1 MTSIL
6 SSSSHPLAGR
16 NTWKSS
22 WMLQGFSALFFVLG
36 FILMSPGQVEA
47 ACDSPDLL
55 IVLDRSG
62 SMRGRNWSS
71 SVSAVNSITNSYRNK
86 IRFGLSTFSS
96 SASINYGIDRCIRDG
111 SRCVTNLQSTLRGI
125 YPSGGTNLRRAIDT
139 ARSHLTSIRNA
150 DRVKSRK
157 RSVMFITDGR
167 ASCADSNV
175 RTLLSSLGVK
185 TYVIGFGSGVD
196 SGCLNRMATA
206 GGTAR
211 GGSRKYYQADN
222 SSELN
227 TAMRAIA
234 NAATAEACNNSDDDC
249 DGQIDEGLRR
259 SCRTSCGTGTETCSR
274 GRWINCSARQPT
286 GERCNGRD
294 DDCDGSID
302 ENWRSTLGRTCYAGT
317 GNCRRSGRYVCNSTG
332 SGVTCSAR
340 PAGGRSELCNGVD
353 DDCDGQVDENFS
365 NKGRPC
371 TSGKGICARSGTYIC
386 NSNGSGLTC
395 SARPGPGRGE
405 TCNRLDDD
413 CDGQVDEGLRRTCR
427 SICGTGTETCSNG
440 SWLNCNARRPTAER
454 CNGVDDDCDGQV
466 DENWSTKNDICYAG
480 VGNCRRSGRMVCN
493 SGQNGVVCS
502 ARAASPQPERCNGQD
517 DDCDGRIDENFTTL
531 RQTCYNGL
539 GICRRQGVFVCN
551 STGSGVTCNAT
562 PGPKRTETCNE
573 LDDDCDGQVDE
584 NFTNKGRTCSSGT
597 GSCQRSG
604 KYVCK
609 LDGSGTQCSVNS
621 GQPRPESC
629 NNIDDDCDGLV
640 DEGLT
645 RPCRTNCETGTET
658 CSSGRWINCTARK
671 PSPEKCNGLDDD
683 CDGPIDEDWS
693 KKNSPCSVGVG
704 TCKRSGKWVCNQ
716 AQTNVE
722 CSVKP
727 GSPTAERCNGLDDDC
742 DGSIDENWSKK
753 NSPCSVGIG
762 QCQRSGKWV
771 CSLNGS
777 GIECSVKPATPTNET
792 CNNKDDDCDGSIDEN
807 LTQTC
812 KTICE
817 SGTETCNAGTWINCT
832 ARQPTPETCNGRD
845 DDCDGSID
853 ENWSTK
859 GSPCSVGS
867 GTCQRNGIWVC
878 EPDGAKV
885 VCSVRAGLPGKETC
899 NGKDDD
905 CNGQIDELWTK
916 RGTPCTRG
924 IGGCISTGTWV
935 CKQDESDIECSA
947 KPGTP
952 GTERCNGKDDDCDGS
967 VDEDWPQKGK
977 ACTNGLGIC
986 KASGTF
992 VCKQDESD
1000 VECNAVE
1007 KQPKF
1012 EDCNNI
1018 DDDCDGTIDDAIQR
1032 PCKTICGTGNETCQA
1047 GQWVGCDAPKPSKE
1061 TCNGKDD
1068 DCNGLIDDTWP
1079 QKGKE
1084 CIVGKGL
1091 CERKGQWQCR
1101 TDTTGVECSVQ
1112 PGQPQ
1117 TESCDGKDNDCD
1129 GQVDED
1135 WPNKGTTCKAGTGG
1149 CNRAGKQ
1156 VCTPDGT
1163 QLRCSSPGGSPTAE
1177 TCDGID
1183 NDCNGIIDDGLVRA
1197 CQTACG
1203 SGVEKCSGGQWQNC
1217 TAPSPQQETCNGKDD
1232 NCDGSIDESLSRICQ
1247 TNCGK
1252 GKETCSNGRWVN
1264 CTAPQ
1269 PKVEI
1274 CDSKDN
1280 DCDGEIDELPP
1291 KQCLGDCGQGQA
1303 KCEEGNWTGCSG
1315 PAPKTET
1322 CNGKDD
1328 DCNGK
1333 VDDKLSRVCRSDC
1346 GQGTEICKNGQ
1357 WTLCNAPSPTPEV
1370 CNGRDDNC
1378 DGKSDNGAPCP
1389 TGLNCVQGSCRP
1401 KCRGAECPGGMKCI
1415 NDICYGD
1422 ACQGKK
1428 CPTDQQC
1435 VGGRCV
1441 DPCVLINCPSSYV
1454 CRKGACVKND
1464 CYIKGCPSGQRC
1476 VRGTCIGDPCANK
1489 SCGSDEFC
1497 REGKCVK
1504 SCAKVTCGED
1514 ETCEDGKCIKD
1525 PSKTG
1530 LCKGKTCPDG
1540 HTCEEGKC
1548 IADPC
1553 YNITCAPGQTCTN
1566 ERCQHDPCH
1575 NIKCPD
1581 GQACRNN
1588 QCYEK
1593 PKNPTDPEGNNGG
1606 TEGNTNTE
1614 GNSNSGEE
1622 SNSNGNESTDPNGE
1636 GADVTDGGTTSSD
1649 KDGNA
1654 DKNGGSTT
1662 NTIEKDPP
1670 RYAPGC
1676 DCQSNNPM
1684 SPWGGLLFLFAG
1696 LALFIRRTRRKA

>member
-1 MTSIL
+1 MMSTTTAKPKHIASRFSRTSFRANVGF
-6 SSSSHPLAGR
+6 LAFAM
-16 NTWKSS
+16 SL
-22 WMLQGFSALFFVLG
+22 MFVVLA
-36 FILMSPGQVEA
+36 PQQAEA

-55 IVLDRSG
+55 IVLDRSC
-62 SMRGRNWSS
+62 SMNGRNWSS
-71 SVSAVNSITNSYRNK
+71 AVSAVNSITTSYRNK
-86 IRFGLSTFSS
+86 LRFGLETFQS

-111 SRCVTNLQSTLRGI
+111 SRCYSNLQSVLRGI
-125 YPSGGTNLRRAIDT
+125 RPSGGTNLRSAIDV
-139 ARSHLTSIRNA
+139 ARSHLTSIRNS
-150 DRVKSRK
+150 DRVKNRK

-175 RTLLSSLGVK
+175 RTLLSTLGVK
-185 TYVIGFGSGVD
+185 TFVIGFGSGVD
-196 SGCLNRMATA
+196 SRCLNNMATA

-211 GGSRKYYQADN
+211 SGSRKYYQADN

-227 TAMRAIA
+227 AAMTAIA
-234 NAATAEACNNSDDDC
+234 NAASAEVCNNSDDDC
-249 DGQIDEGLRR
+249 DGQIDEGLYR
-259 SCRTSCGTGTETCSR
+259 SCRTSCGTGTERCSR
-274 GRWINCSARQPT
+274 GSWVSCSARQPT
-286 GERCNGRD
+286 GEKCNGRD
-294 DDCDGSID
+294 DDCDGSVD
-302 ENWRSTLGRTCYAGT
+302 ENWKSTLGRTCYAGT
-317 GNCRRSGRYVCNSTG
+317 GNCRRSGRYVCNSSGT
-332 SGVTCSAR
+332 GVTCSAR
-340 PAGGRSELCNGVD
+340 PAGGRSELCNGID

-365 NKGRPC
+365 NKGKTC
-371 TSGKGICARSGTYIC
+371 YSGNGICRRSGVYIC
-386 NSNGSGLTC
+386 NSSQTGLTC

-413 CDGQVDEGLRRTCR
+413 CDGSVDEGLSRTCR

-440 SWLNCNARRPTAER
+440 VWGNCNARTPTTER
-454 CNGVDDDCDGQV
+454 CNNIDDDCDGQV
-466 DENWSTKNDICYAG
+466 DENWPTKQDTCYAG
-480 VGNCRRSGRMVCN
+480 TGNCRRTGTMVCN
-493 SGQNGVVCS
+493 SSQNGVTCS
-502 ARAASPQPERCNGQD
+502 ARAGSPVAERCNGQD
-517 DDCDGRIDENFTTL
+517 DDCDGQVDENFTTL
-531 RQTCYNGL
+531 GKTCYNGL
-539 GICRRQGVFVCN
+539 GICRRPGKYICSSN
-551 STGSGVTCNAT
+551 GSGVTCSAQ
-562 PGPKRTETCNE
+562 PGPKQAETCNE
-573 LDDDCDGQVDE
+573 LDDDCDGQIDE
-584 NFTNKGRTCSSGT
+584 NFTNKGQTCSSGT

-621 GQPRPESC
+621 GQPKPESC
-629 NNIDDDCDGLV
+629 NNIDDDCDGNV

-671 PSPEKCNGLDDD
+671 PTPEECNGLDDD
-683 CDGPIDEDWS
+683 CDGPIDEDWP
-693 KKNSPCSVGVG
+693 KKSTACTVGKG
-704 TCKRSGKWVCNQ
+704 ECTRTGKWVCNS
-716 AQTNVE
+716 AKDDVE

-727 GSPTAERCNGLDDDC
+727 GNPVAELCNGKDDDC

-753 NSPCSVGIG
+753 GSSCTVGIG
-762 QCQRSGKWV
+762 ECTRTGKWV
-771 CSLNGS
+771 CNGPGS
-777 GIECSVKPATPTNET
+777 GIECSVQPGAPKAET

-812 KTICE
+812 TTKCE

-832 ARQPTPETCNGRD
+832 ARQPTPETCNGQD

-853 ENWSTK
+853 EDWATLNTPCTVGQ
-859 GSPCSVGS
+859 GSCARTGVF
-867 GTCQRNGIWVC
+867 IC

-885 VCSVRAGLPGKETC
+885 MCSEQPGQPGKEVC
-899 NGKDDD
+899 NGQDDD
-905 CNGQIDELWTK
+905 CNGQVDELWSK
-916 RGTPCTRG
+916 KGTPCTRG
-924 IGGCISTGTWV
+924 IGECISTGTWV
-935 CKQDESDIECSA
+935 CNQAETDVECSA
-947 KPGTP
+947 KAGTP
-952 GTERCNGKDDDCDGS
+952 GVERCNGKDDDCDGNI
-967 VDEDWPQKGK
+967 DEDWPQKK
-977 ACTNGLGIC
+977 QACTNGLGIC
-986 KASGTF
+986 KASGIW

-1007 KQPKF
+1007 NQPKF

-1018 DDDCDGTIDDAIQR
+1018 DDDCDGNIDEAIQR
-1032 PCKTICGTGNETCQA
+1032 PCKTICGTGFETCNA
-1047 GQWVGCDAPKPSKE
+1047 GQWVNCDAQKPVKE

-1068 DCNGLIDDTWP
+1068 DCNGLIDDTWMNL
-1079 QKGKE
+1079 GKE
-1084 CIVGKGL
+1084 CVVGKGI
-1091 CERKGQWQCR
+1091 CERKGKWQCT

-1117 TESCDGKDNDCD
+1117 QEQCDGKDNDCD

-1135 WPNKGTTCKAGTGG
+1135 WPNKGQSCNTGTGA
-1149 CNRAGKQ
+1149 CNKGGKQ
-1156 VCTPDGT
+1156 VCTPDGLK
-1163 QLRCSSPGGSPTAE
+1163 LRCSSPGGSPSPE
-1177 TCDGID
+1177 TCDGVD

-1203 SGVEKCSGGQWQNC
+1203 SGVETCVSGRWQNC
-1217 TAPSPQQETCNGKDD
+1217 SAPEPQQETCNGKDD
-1232 NCDGSIDESLSRICQ
+1232 NCDGSIDEGLTRICE

-1252 GKETCSNGRWVN
+1252 GKETCTNGRWLN

-1269 PKVEI
+1269 PKQEI
-1274 CDSKDN
+1274 CDAQDN

-1303 KCEEGNWTGCSG
+1303 TCEEGAWTGCSG
-1315 PAPKTET
+1315 PAPKDEV

-1333 VDDKLSRVCRSDC
+1333 VDDNLSRVCRSDC

-1378 DGKSDNGAPCP
+1378 DGKSDNAAPCP
-1389 TGLNCVQGSCRP
+1389 DGLNCVQGSCRP

-1422 ACQGKK
+1422 ACKGKT

-1441 DPCVLINCPSSYV
+1441 NPCDLIKCPSAYV
-1454 CRKGACVKND
+1454 CRKGTCVKDD

-1476 VRGTCIGDPCANK
+1476 VRGTCLKDPCSGV
-1489 SCGSDEFC
+1489 SCGADEFC

-1504 SCAKVTCGED
+1504 SCAKVKCGEE

-1525 PSKTG
+1525 PGKAG

-1540 HTCEEGKC
+1540 HNCVEGKC
-1548 IADPC
+1548 ISDPC
-1553 YNITCAPGQTCTN
+1553 YDTTCAPGQACIN

-1581 GQACRNN
+1581 GQICKNSQCLDNPGGNN
-1588 QCYEK
+1588 
-1593 PKNPTDPEGNNGG
+1593 PNGEGNTNSEGNSN
-1606 TEGNTNTE
+1606 TEGNTN
-1614 GNSNSGEE
+1614 GEESTNNGSE
-1622 SNSNGNESTDPNGE
+1622 SNSNGAESSGNPDAGPTTTDKDEDGDKKGGSNQQSTDNE
-1636 GADVTDGGTTSSD
+1636 
-1649 KDGNA
+1649 
-1654 DKNGGSTT
+1654 
-1662 NTIEKDPP
+1662 PP

-1676 DCQSNNPM
+1676 DCQSTQPM
-1684 SPWGGLLFLFAG
+1684 SPWGGLIILFV
-1696 LALFIRRTRRKA
+1696 ALVIVFRRRF